1 MAIATVGKRLNL
13 MTLCEDGHGEVCF
26 ETKDCPACAAIN
38 EITREKDKEIEGLND
53 EVRSLHERITELEN
67 K

>member
-1 MAIATVGKRLNL
+1 

-26 ETKDCPACAAIN
+26 DGRKCPACEAIN
-38 EITREKDKEIEGLND
+38 DLTRQKDKEIEGLND
-53 EVRSLHERITELEN
+53 EVKSLHERITELEN